1 MSAQFCKEVLSLND
15 EQIVYTSGE
24 FFVDSPGTSG
34 SAMSL
39 ASAIVEGMDAVDRK
53 FARAASGSSSS
64 SSKDAWKLVPFKRT
78 TELCLL
84 ESKLKGR
91 IKVLS
96 ESLESSTGGGIL
108 HRHVSSPE
116 AGRVTPCC
124 AVASQQ
130 YDLPALPLSPECSV
144 SCRSGAWKPLRR
156 SSSSI
161 FLMSK
166 CREATCAPTSRTF
179 W

>member
-1 MSAQFCKEVLSLND
+1 MMLVRVQFCKEVLSLND

-24 FFVDSPGTSG
+24 FFVDSAGTPG
-34 SAMSL
+34 SAASL
-39 ASAIVEGMDAVDRK
+39 ASAIIEGMDAVDRK
-53 FARAASGSSSS
+53 FARTASGS

-96 ESLESSTGGGIL
+96 ESLESSASGGIL

-116 AGRVTPCC
+116 AGRMIPCR
-124 AVASQQ
+124 AVATRQ
-130 YDLPALPLSPECSV
+130 DLPCPCHV
-144 SCRSGAWKPLRR
+144 
-156 SSSSI
+156 
-161 FLMSK
+161 
-166 CREATCAPTSRTF
+166 
-179 W
+179 